1 MFAIL
6 VSYARKILAPT
17 VVQVREGI
25 ELAGTKRPVGRYIRT
40 NGNVTSSIVV
50 KAIVVSTT

>member
-25 ELAGTKRPVGRYIRT
+25 ELAGTYIR
-40 NGNVTSSIVV
+40 GQLVGISERM
-50 KAIVVSTT
+50 AM